1 MTDQNYRGY
10 FFGNMYLSSLQ
21 QGLQAAHVIQKMSTR
36 YSMLHSDIASKIF
49 FDWCNDDRTI
59 ILLNGGTQR
68 DLQDLASRLNLLTRH
83 GTTYPLSYFEEEES
97 ALNGAVTSVGIILAE
112 NVYDSNNFIGGYT
125 KNMSKDDMSIYELI
139 TTHKLAY

>member
-59 ILLNGGTQR
+59 ILLNGGAQR
-68 DLQDLASRLNLLTRH
+68 DLQDLASKLNLLTRH
-83 GTTYPLSYFEEEES
+83 GTVYPVNYFEEEES
-97 ALNGAVTSVGIILAE
+97 ALNGAVTSVGIVLPERIYGFDIEDHAIDEALE
-112 NVYDSNNFIGGYT
+112 GYDL
-125 KNMSKDDMSIYELI
+125 DIYNI
-139 TTHKLAY
+139 IKSYKLAH